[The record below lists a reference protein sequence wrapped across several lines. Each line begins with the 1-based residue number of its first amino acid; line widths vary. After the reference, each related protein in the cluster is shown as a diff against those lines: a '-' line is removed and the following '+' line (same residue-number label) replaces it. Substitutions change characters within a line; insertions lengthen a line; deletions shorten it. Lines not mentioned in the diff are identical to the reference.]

1 MNVKKNEMECE
12 IHGLILIFI
21 SQKPLFLVLKM
32 MVEDKDCQIRFGTAS
47 IMAVNNRFLMSC
59 A

>member
-1 MNVKKNEMECE
+1 MDAE

-32 MVEDKDCQIRFGTAS
+32 MVEDKDFRIRFGTAS